1 MFDLLW
7 VVFVQVDTA
16 NEMLWLLD
24 LDKNQHCNWY
34 SLLVPMYLAF
44 VRLVE
49 EKKRRNAL
57 IQRESCFFKFK
68 KRCQQKKQLFMIL
81 PGHFVHDVMDVAP
94 SASPNFPARQ
104 SLHFDCPS

>member
-7 VVFVQVDTA
+7 VVFVQVDKA
-16 NEMLWLLD
+16 NKMLWLLD

-57 IQRESCFFKFK
+57 FNVSLFKFK
-68 KRCQQKKQLFMIL
+68 KRCPQKKQ
-81 PGHFVHDVMDVAP
+81 
-94 SASPNFPARQ
+94 
-104 SLHFDCPS
+104 C